1 MIFSIDRDIFLENLN
16 VISRGLPVK
25 SSNPILTG
33 IKIEVTK
40 DNIFMTSSNNDISI
54 ELMINDSSLVVEE
67 IGKTIIPGKFFIDII
82 RKINSKKIK
91 LSLIDNKYILLNV
104 DRGEYKLNIMD
115 YNDYPNIEFVNLD
128 NPLTIDVSLL
138 KSIIKET
145 NFATST
151 SERRPILTGV
161 NLSYNGDIL
170 TVLATDSYRLAKKE
184 IKLAQDYKSF
194 NLTIPSKSLDE
205 LLKIVDSYEGNLN
218 IYFDNNKILI
228 KFNNILFQTRILEGE
243 YPDTS
248 RAINTNFN
256 MKVEFNKDEFIESL
270 ERVSLLSPRD
280 KEKDKEITYSII
292 TLNINDSKVEISTDN
307 FQVGN
312 AKEELIANI
321 LESSGPINISFSS
334 KYLLEALRAFDG
346 SKVILNLISDI
357 RPFIIT
363 SEFNKTLIQ
372 LVLPVRPNN

>member
-16 VISRGLPVK
+16 IISRGLPVK

-33 IKIEVTK
+33 IKLEVTK
-40 DNIFMTSSNNDISI
+40 DNIFMTSSNSDISI
-54 ELMINDSSLVVEE
+54 ELMINDSSLKVDE

-91 LSLIDNKYILLNV
+91 LSLVDNKYILLNV

-115 YNDYPNIEFVNLD
+115 YNDYPNIEFVTLE
-128 NPLTIDVSLL
+128 NPLSIDVNLL

-145 NFATST
+145 NFASST

-170 TVLATDSYRLAKKE
+170 TAIATDSYRLAKKE
-184 IKLAQDYKSF
+184 IKLDQDYKSF

-205 LLKIVDSYEGNLN
+205 LLKILDSYDGNLN
-218 IYFDNNKILI
+218 IYFDKNKILI
-228 KFNNILFQTRILEGE
+228 KFSNILFQTRILEGE

-292 TLNINDSKVEISTDN
+292 NLKIDDKNVEISTDN

-312 AKEELIANI
+312 AKEELIATI
-321 LESSGPINISFSS
+321 LESSGPLSISFSS
-334 KYLLEALRAFDG
+334 KYLLDALRSFEA
-346 SKVILNLISDI
+346 SKVTLNLISDV

-363 SEFNKTLIQ
+363 SEFNKSLIQ